1 MKNNKKYL
9 TKNKFWIKY
18 LQVKILTNNIFYLII
33 FENMETE
40 NISQRFS
47 LIYGIVSFVFYAY
60 IFFLIVGFWIW
71 IFIIFSQ
78 SSHFTFSPN
87 INISYPLWFFIWIVL
102 AFLVLFFIILNIY
115 LLYLLKKISFSLKN
129 WEIFTFENRK
139 NIKKFFII
147 LAILFII
154 SGLIFSGG
162 IISIIAWLFI
172 WILYEIF
179 FIGFDYKLKN
189 EKLEEE
195 NNLTI

>member
-1 MKNNKKYL
+1 M
-9 TKNKFWIKY
+9 
-18 LQVKILTNNIFYLII
+18 
-33 FENMETE
+33 
-40 NISQRFS
+40 
-47 LIYGIVSFVFYAY
+47 
-60 IFFLIVGFWIW
+60 
-71 IFIIFSQ
+71 
-78 SSHFTFSPN
+78 
-87 INISYPLWFFIWIVL
+87 
-102 AFLVLFFIILNIY
+102 
-115 LLYLLKKISFSLKN
+115 LYLLKKISFSLKN

-162 IISIIAWLFI
+162 IISIVAWLFI

>member
-1 MKNNKKYL
+1 
-9 TKNKFWIKY
+9 
-18 LQVKILTNNIFYLII
+18 
-33 FENMETE
+33 METK

-71 IFIIFSQ
+71 IFVIFSQ
-78 SSHFTFSPN
+78 SSHFTLSPN

-162 IISIIAWLFI
+162 IISIVAWLFI

-195 NNLTI
+195 NSLTI

>member
-1 MKNNKKYL
+1 
-9 TKNKFWIKY
+9 
-18 LQVKILTNNIFYLII
+18 
-33 FENMETE
+33 METK

-71 IFIIFSQ
+71 ILIIFSQ
-78 SSHFTFSPN
+78 SSYFTFSPN

-102 AFLVLFFIILNIY
+102 AFLALFFIILNIY

-154 SGLIFSGG
+154 SGLVFSGG

-195 NNLTI
+195 NSLTI

>member
-1 MKNNKKYL
+1 
-9 TKNKFWIKY
+9 
-18 LQVKILTNNIFYLII
+18 
-33 FENMETE
+33 METK

-71 IFIIFSQ
+71 ILIIFSQ
-78 SSHFTFSPN
+78 SSYFTFSPN

-102 AFLVLFFIILNIY
+102 AFLALFFIILNIY

-154 SGLIFSGG
+154 SGLIFSGW
-162 IISIIAWLFI
+162 IISIVAWLFI

-195 NNLTI
+195 NSLTI

>member
-33 FENMETE
+33 FENMETK

-87 INISYPLWFFIWIVL
+87 INILYPLWFFIWIVL

-162 IISIIAWLFI
+162 IISIVAWLFI